1 MAKKHNMNEIDG
13 VDYRRAKLWQ
23 IILYAANSLCGTT
36 VFMLINQVS
45 YAASIGFGIGTALI
59 GVILTSTRIL
69 DAITDP
75 LFALI
80 YDRVNTK
87 FGKLRIL
94 IMTGFLIEAVAL
106 FLMFDLFVGKGFGTA
121 VFIALY
127 VLYVIGYT
135 IINMTIQ
142 TIPAMLTNDPKQRP
156 VIGVWTTI
164 FNYIVPVTMGLVLN
178 LVVLRMAGGKFNE
191 YYLSMAVKIVLAL
204 GAIGNILCCI
214 GISGIDKPEN
224 FKGTKKTNPLK
235 LKDMIDVLVHNKPLQ
250 SYIAA
255 AASDKIAQ
263 VTASQ
268 SIIITLLY
276 GIMIGNMGMSTI
288 LGMISMLPAIVFAV
302 FGAKYAGK
310 NGSRKAI
317 VDWTMAC
324 MAVAA
329 ALTVFFLVINPAT
342 IAKPGITMVIYVILN
357 FALNGCK
364 MCVSTANASFM
375 ADIIDYEL
383 DRSGRYVPAVVTGV
397 YSLLDKIISSF
408 GAVIAATAVATIGY
422 THVVPQPGDPS
433 TPGVVVI
440 ALSVMYGLPIL
451 GWIITLIAMKKCE
464 LTKEEMVNVQK
475 RIEEKKEIAKREFL
489 EAELHKAD

>member
-23 IILYAANSLCGTT
+23 IILFAANSLCGTT
-36 VFMLINQVS
+36 VFLLINQVS

-164 FNYIVPVTMGLVLN
+164 FNYIVSGSTSYG
-178 LVVLRMAGGKFNE
+178 RR
-191 YYLSMAVKIVLAL
+191 KI
-204 GAIGNILCCI
+204 
-214 GISGIDKPEN
+214 
-224 FKGTKKTNPLK
+224 
-235 LKDMIDVLVHNKPLQ
+235 
-250 SYIAA
+250 
-255 AASDKIAQ
+255 
-263 VTASQ
+263 
-268 SIIITLLY
+268 
-276 GIMIGNMGMSTI
+276 
-288 LGMISMLPAIVFAV
+288 
-302 FGAKYAGK
+302 
-310 NGSRKAI
+310 
-317 VDWTMAC
+317 
-324 MAVAA
+324 
-329 ALTVFFLVINPAT
+329 
-342 IAKPGITMVIYVILN
+342 
-357 FALNGCK
+357 
-364 MCVSTANASFM
+364 
-375 ADIIDYEL
+375 
-383 DRSGRYVPAVVTGV
+383 
-397 YSLLDKIISSF
+397 
-408 GAVIAATAVATIGY
+408 
-422 THVVPQPGDPS
+422 
-433 TPGVVVI
+433 
-440 ALSVMYGLPIL
+440 
-451 GWIITLIAMKKCE
+451 
-464 LTKEEMVNVQK
+464 
-475 RIEEKKEIAKREFL
+475 
-489 EAELHKAD
+489 

>member
-23 IILYAANSLCGTT
+23 IILFAANSLCGTT
-36 VFMLINQVS
+36 VFLLINQVS
-45 YAASIGFGIGTALI
+45 YAASVGFGIGTALI

-164 FNYIVPVTMGLVLN
+164 FNYIVPMTMGLVLN

-191 YYLSMAVKIVLAL
+191 YYLSMAVKIVLSL

-342 IAKPGITMVIYVILN
+342 IAKPGITMV
-357 FALNGCK
+357 
-364 MCVSTANASFM
+364 FM
-375 ADIIDYEL
+375 
-383 DRSGRYVPAVVTGV
+383 
-397 YSLLDKIISSF
+397 
-408 GAVIAATAVATIGY
+408 
-422 THVVPQPGDPS
+422 
-433 TPGVVVI
+433 
-440 ALSVMYGLPIL
+440 
-451 GWIITLIAMKKCE
+451 
-464 LTKEEMVNVQK
+464 
-475 RIEEKKEIAKREFL
+475 
-489 EAELHKAD
+489 